1 MQRVNITQPFSFN
14 LTGYAEKPAEYAVGE
29 QDVPAAVAAWL
40 SENPEYGSTVVN
52 EGDQVP
58 EGGVGE
64 VSADGAR
71 VLPEDEAAAVEF
83 PEGDLEG
90 EPEPEQPAEEV
101 PKRSRKTK

>member
-83 PEGDLEG
+83 PDEGDLEG
-90 EPEPEQPAEEV
+90 EPEQPAEEA

>member
-40 SENPEYGSTVVN
+40 SENPEYGSAVVN
-52 EGDQVP
+52 EGVQVP

-71 VLPEDEAAAVEF
+71 VLPQDEAEAVEF
-83 PEGDLEG
+83 PDEGDLEG
-90 EPEPEQPAEEV
+90 EPEQPAEEA

>member
-40 SENPEYGSTVVN
+40 SENPEYGAAAAN
-52 EGDQVP
+52 EGVQVP
-58 EGGVGE
+58 ESGAGE
-64 VSADGAR
+64 VSDGVAR

-83 PEGDLEG
+83 PDEGDLEG
-90 EPEPEQPAEEV
+90 EPEQPAEEA